1 MFGAVVAVGGGTH
14 ITPTNSKEVFFRTW
28 DGGGGGN
35 GGGNSSDRIYNF
47 ETDPIDLVSPPPA

>member
-28 DGGGGGN
+28 DGGG
-35 GGGNSSDRIYNF
+35 NSADRIYNF
-47 ETDPIDLVSPPPA
+47 ETDPIDMVSPPPA